1 MIPECGKGGAFEF
14 EIGVRITARS
24 HDAGVAEIVAD
35 DGEVDPGLKQSA
47 GAAMAQ
53 GVRRYS

>member
-1 MIPECGKGGAFEF
+1 MLPECGERGAFEF
-14 EIGVRITARS
+14 EVGVRVTARG
-24 HDAGVAEIVAD
+24 HDAGMAEIVAD
-35 DGEVDPGLKQSA
+35 DGEVDTGLEQSA